1 MRPPSTPPNLYAP
14 LVGSSSSSLSFV
26 GSSPDFI
33 KHESSSAGSPSIP
46 ARRVIRKVRTRVA
59 TKSMDVTNVDNVPY
73 SKSDGEYIEEL
84 MDAMTD
90 MSQAEDNVGMKATWS
105 KILVKKAN
113 KIRPMCVEMLG
124 LLKRAVNEQLGDKR
138 SANSYP
144 DFEHR
149 FQEFCDA
156 ARTQKTIG
164 KHLMEAPY
172 SHTVA
177 NDPTYAASVG
187 HVPHNHW
194 VCLLIEYRESE
205 TIVV

>member
-14 LVGSSSSSLSFV
+14 LVGSSESNLSFV
-26 GSSPDFI
+26 ESSPDFI
-33 KHESSSAGSPSIP
+33 KHESSSAGSPSI
-46 ARRVIRKVRTRVA
+46 AVKKVTRKIRTRVA
-59 TKSMDVTNVDNVPY
+59 TKSLDVVDVDNVSY
-73 SKSDGEYIEEL
+73 TKSDGEYIEEL
-84 MDAMTD
+84 VDAMTD
-90 MSQAEDNVGMKATWS
+90 MSQAEDNVGMKSTWS

-124 LLKRAVNEQLGDKR
+124 LLKRAVNEQLGDKT

-144 DFEHR
+144 DFDHR
-149 FQEFCDA
+149 FREFCDA

-172 SHTVA
+172 AHTVA

-187 HVPHNHW
+187 SVPHNQ
-194 VCLLIEYRESE
+194 
-205 TIVV
+205 

>member
-14 LVGSSSSSLSFV
+14 LVGSSESNLNFV
-26 GSSPDFI
+26 DSSPDFI
-33 KHESSSAGSPSIP
+33 KEESSSAGSPSIP
-46 ARRVIRKVRTRVA
+46 ARRVVRKVRTRKA
-59 TKSMDVTNVDNVPY
+59 TKSLNVVDVDNVPY
-73 SKSDGEYIEEL
+73 LKSDGEYVEEL

-90 MSQAEDNVGMKATWS
+90 MSQAEDNFGMMATWS
-105 KILVKKAN
+105 KILVKKAD
-113 KIRPMCVEMLG
+113 KIRPKCVEMLG
-124 LLKRAVNEQLGDKR
+124 LLKRAENEQLGDKT
-138 SANSYP
+138 SVNPYP

-149 FQEFCDA
+149 FREFCDA

-187 HVPHNHW
+187 HVQYNHCI
-194 VCLLIEYRESE
+194 CLLMEQSESE
-205 TIVV
+205 TIVA

>member
-1 MRPPSTPPNLYAP
+1 MRPPSTPPNLHAS
-14 LVGSSSSSLSFV
+14 LVGSSESNVSYADSSS
-26 GSSPDFI
+26 DNI
-33 KHESSSAGSPSIP
+33 KHESSSAGSPFIP
-46 ARRVIRKVRTRVA
+46 AKRVIRKVRPRVV
-59 TKSMDVTNVDNVPY
+59 TKSLDVDNVQY
-73 SKSDGEYIEEL
+73 SKSDSDYIGDL

-90 MSQAEDNVGMKATWS
+90 MSQAEDNVGMKKTWK
-105 KILVKKAN
+105 KILVQKAD
-113 KIRPMCVEMLG
+113 KIRPMCVEVLG
-124 LLKRAVNEQLGDKR
+124 LIKRAVNEQLGDKT
-138 SANSYP
+138 SANSYR

-187 HVPHNHW
+187 LILQSPRI
-194 VCLLIEYRESE
+194 CLLTEHRESG
-205 TIVV
+205 TTVA